1 MISWILLAAEAAEE
15 EHSKTAF
22 YVAGGILAVWAVL
35 ISGLGIARPS
45 FPSGTGG
52 RAAVIG
58 LTAVLVV
65 GATSTAIITG

>member
-35 ISGLGIARPS
+35 ISAVGITRPG
-45 FPSGTGG
+45 FPSGGGG